1 MALSCSRIF
10 HSPRRTSKRPF
21 PALPYFTWVSRF
33 WPGLMVSLWFI
44 WSFSNGLISCA
55 FFFAISANSW
65 WRANWALHLDKLLWN
80 SCANNISPP
89 LSDWCTEYVPAM
101 ASLFAL
107 CMKKL
112 NTKIP
117 RAMLRNKARVF
128 QGYSYLKQ
136 ELLAMWWRPYLQSK
150 WGSVRAAKLQTTA
163 HQQRIHPID
172 IDWYYSLSL
181 LVTLQYSFSL
191 QALIKHL
198 SGNDWNVGDLGQFS
212 DPGHISE

>member
-1 MALSCSRIF
+1 M
-10 HSPRRTSKRPF
+10 
-21 PALPYFTWVSRF
+21 
-33 WPGLMVSLWFI
+33 
-44 WSFSNGLISCA
+44 
-55 FFFAISANSW
+55 FFFAICANSR

-80 SCANNISPP
+80 SCANNVSPP

-128 QGYSYLKQ
+128 QRYSYWKQ

-181 LVTLQYSFSL
+181 LITLQYSFSL

-198 SGNDWNVGDLGQFS
+198 SGNEWNVGDLGQFS